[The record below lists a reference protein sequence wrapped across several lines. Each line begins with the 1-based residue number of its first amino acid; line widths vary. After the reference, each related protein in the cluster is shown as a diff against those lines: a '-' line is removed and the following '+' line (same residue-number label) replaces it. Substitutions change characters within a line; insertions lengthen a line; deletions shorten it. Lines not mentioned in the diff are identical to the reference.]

1 MSTEYRELPLFP
13 LHTVLFPRMTLPLR
27 IFESRYLQ
35 MIDECVKGDSSF
47 GVVLI
52 KDGQEVGG
60 TAVPHEVGTVARI
73 LGVEKKAQGQ
83 LHITAVG
90 EERFRVRRILHTEP
104 YLVGEVEPFPMEKA
118 DAPEIGVLIGGEIEL
133 LSVYLDLLSQ
143 VSTVQIQ
150 LQRSLD
156 DPETLAYF
164 IAMLLQVPPS
174 LKQRLLAAADLPT
187 LLEQEATLLRADVTA
202 LTILLHSE
210 EALAVSADS
219 LFSSN

>member
-1 MSTEYRELPLFP
+1 
-13 LHTVLFPRMTLPLR
+13 MTLPLR
-27 IFESRYLQ
+27 IFEPRYLQ

-60 TAVPHEVGTVARI
+60 AAVPHEVGTVARI
-73 LGVEKKAQGQ
+73 LGVEKKARGQ
-83 LHITAVG
+83 LHITTVG
-90 EERFRVRRILHTEP
+90 EERFRVRRILRTKP
-104 YLVGEVEPFPMEKA
+104 YLVGEVEPFPMEKQ
-118 DAPEIGVLIGGEIEL
+118 DAPEIGVLIGGEIDL

-164 IAMLLQVPPS
+164 IAMLLQVPLS
-174 LKQRLLAAADLPT
+174 LKQSLLAAADLPT

-210 EALAVSADS
+210 EVLEVSADS